1 MHGKGKVVVVLVLIL
16 FACQKQKD
24 FVSIRIAGHAGMGLE
39 NTNSIFHD
47 NSFESIELALAI
59 EGCDGVE
66 VDLQRAADG
75 SLWLYHDDKLETQ
88 TNSSGC
94 IAAKTANEVMPVT
107 YSTIKNEELL
117 EFTKLPWERLKGKRL
132 FLDIR
137 HYSGCDFSILD
148 AQEMISSI
156 NDQLPADHG
165 VDLAVILNRKQWV
178 EEFVAAGFNV
188 FLHVHPEIDDP
199 TNISEDFPGISG
211 VILKNNECQ
220 IDDVQFWQSKGK
232 KVVIFEMRSPKGIRK
247 ALNKYPDEV
256 ITDDVRA
263 TLIEKY

>member
-16 FACQKQKD
+16 FACQKKKD
-24 FVSIRIAGHAGMGLE
+24 YVSIRIAGHAGMGLE

-47 NSFESIELALAI
+47 NSFESIEMALAI
-59 EGCDGVE
+59 DGCDGVE
-66 VDLQRAADG
+66 VDVQRAADG

-94 IAAKTANEVMPVT
+94 ISTKTTSVLTSVT
-107 YSTIKNEELL
+107 YSTVKKEKLL
-117 EFTKLPWERLKGKRL
+117 EFKKLPWERLKGKRL
-132 FLDIR
+132 FLDVR

-148 AQEMISSI
+148 AQEMIHSI
-156 NDQLPADHG
+156 NNQLPVDHK

-178 EEFVAAGFNV
+178 QEFVSAGFNV
-188 FLHVHPEIDDP
+188 FLHVHLEIDDP

-211 VILKNNECQ
+211 VILKNNDCQ
-220 IDDVQFWQSKGK
+220 IDDIKFWKSKGK